1 MRGKT
6 KSLRKKILCSLGG
19 IAALLILCG
28 VIMIRLSD
36 HPIQLRSDSPGV
48 EFVTENGQ
56 ITYVTVRGQFPYE
69 RVICPLENSDMQD
82 SSGRVT
88 EKISTYKMQAEASF
102 FGQSMVTMRLKIETT
117 DEMTHTYILKFADK
131 DVKIVNGKVVE

>member
-6 KSLRKKILCSLGG
+6 KGLRKKILCFLGG
-19 IAALLILCG
+19 IAALLSLCG
-28 VIMIRLSD
+28 VIAVRLLD

-82 SSGRVT
+82 SSGSVT
-88 EKISTYKMQAEASF
+88 EKISTYKMQAEPSF

-117 DEMTHTYILKFADK
+117 DEMPHTYILKFADK